1 MASGLLHDEAA
12 FRNRLEFIRRQQG
25 SLHHLQALAGIVFA
39 AAHRAGEHRAAA
51 EGFGEGIRRFTVR
64 GKAAA
69 DHILAV
75 VHQDGCAFFAVVL
88 FQLRQRLDDGYQR
101 QAARASSTEKRQ
113 NIKGRHGTQ
122 LITKEDNT
130 VFQFAAVLIRYR
142 EQLTGEI
149 LDHQAR
155 HKVLCLILLR
165 KDEEDGGFLRRE
177 HFSVNG
183 TVEAQDLLQL
193 TVKKRIEPG
202 QHRGHDGCHG
212 LLRAVECGACQPACF
227 VLGRQLVHK
236 QLEAGASPRTTRRLQ

>member
-12 FRNRLEFIRRQQG
+12 LGDGLELICRQQG
-25 SLHHLQALAGIVFA
+25 AFHHLQALAGIVFP
-39 AAHRAGEHRAAA
+39 AAHRAGKHRAVA
-51 EGFGEGIRRFTVR
+51 EGFGEGIRCFAVG

-75 VHQDGCAFFAVVL
+75 IHQNGCTFFAIVL

-122 LITKEDNT
+122 LIAKEDNT
-130 VFQFAAVLIRYR
+130 VFQFAAVLICYC
-142 EQLTGEI
+142 EQLTGEV
-149 LDHQAR
+149 LDHQAC
-155 HKVLCLILLR
+155 HKVLRLILLR
-165 KDEEDGGFLRRE
+165 QDEEDGGFLRSE

-193 TVKKRIEPG
+193 TIKERVEPG
-202 QHRGHDGCHG
+202 QHRGHD
-212 LLRAVECGACQPACF
+212 
-227 VLGRQLVHK
+227 
-236 QLEAGASPRTTRRLQ
+236 